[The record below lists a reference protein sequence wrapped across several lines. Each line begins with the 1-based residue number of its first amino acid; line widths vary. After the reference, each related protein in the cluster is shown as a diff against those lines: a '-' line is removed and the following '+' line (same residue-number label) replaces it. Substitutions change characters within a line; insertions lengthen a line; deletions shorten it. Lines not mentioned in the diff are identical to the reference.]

1 MVPGCHAWIRR
12 DASQAC
18 RILGEPRGM
27 QRFVPAVLINQD
39 ALTRASM
46 APAFEFGRHGER
58 RISALWQAAGW
69 AGSGQVGHHAG

>member
-1 MVPGCHAWIRR
+1 MRRIRR

-27 QRFVPAVLINQD
+27 QRFVPAVLTNQD

-46 APAFEFGRHGER
+46 APASKFGRHGER

>member
-1 MVPGCHAWIRR
+1 MRRIRR

-27 QRFVPAVLINQD
+27 QRSVPTVPTDDD
-39 ALTRASM
+39 ALTRASI
-46 APAFEFGRHGER
+46 APASEFGRHGER
-58 RISALWQAAGW
+58 RISALWQAAGL

>member
-1 MVPGCHAWIRR
+1 
-12 DASQAC
+12 
-18 RILGEPRGM
+18 M
-27 QRFVPAVLINQD
+27 QRFVPAVLTNQD

-46 APAFEFGRHGER
+46 APASEFGHFGAR

>member
-1 MVPGCHAWIRR
+1 MRRIRR

-18 RILGEPRGM
+18 RILGERRRM
-27 QRFVPAVLINQD
+27 QSFVPAVLTNQD
-39 ALTRASM
+39 ALTRASI
-46 APAFEFGRHGER
+46 AAASEFGIYGER